1 MRNAIGK
8 SIRRLGYEEA
18 GFTLME
24 LLIVIGII
32 TALAAAS
39 IPLVNRFVGSGEAG
53 SQTLEME
60 NIQAAIDTMMA
71 EAGVPSLD
79 PNTAATALAVQAWS
93 GLPKSGGQPILIA
106 GIAVDLTD
114 YLRMNG
120 DQTAYHYC
128 WDSTGF
134 VDEQLTAA
142 GNCS

>member
-1 MRNAIGK
+1 MRHQIGK
-8 SIRRLGYEEA
+8 SAQRIGRAEA

-39 IPLVNRFVGSGEAG
+39 IPLVTRFVGSGESG

-60 NIQAAIDTMMA
+60 NIQAAVDAMMA
-71 EAGVPSLD
+71 EAGVALLD
-79 PNTAATALAVQAWS
+79 PNTAATSAAVQTWTA
-93 GLPKSGGQPILIA
+93 LPMSGGQPILVA
-106 GIAVDLTD
+106 GVAVDLTD
-114 YLRMNG
+114 YMRLTG

-128 WDSTGF
+128 WDSTGL
-134 VDEQLTAA
+134 VDEQLIAA